1 MMRRFTYHVVLAA
14 VLVSAFGVATA
25 ACGGGEEER
34 TQEKR
39 VREQTA
45 QEGETTQI
53 EKVRTEEETTEGLRE
68 RQQAGYYG
76 EELAGNPTASGEPYD
91 PYGFTAAHE
100 TLPFGTVLEV
110 CYRGCTRVT
119 VNDRNPYAA
128 TELDLSLAAAD
139 DIGLTPDGIG
149 VVDYAEVID

>member
-1 MMRRFTYHVVLAA
+1 VRRRPTYHVVLAA
-14 VLVSAFGVATA
+14 VLVSAFGVTA
-25 ACGGGEEER
+25 ACGVEEEER
-34 TQEKR
+34 TQEER

-45 QEGETTQI
+45 QEGETTQK
-53 EKVRTEEETTEGLRE
+53 EKGRTEEEAKEGLRG
-68 RQQAGYYG
+68 RQRAGYYG

-100 TLPFGTVLEV
+100 ALPFGTVLEV

-119 VNDRNPYAA
+119 INDRNTYSAVD
-128 TELDLSLAAAD
+128 LDLSLAAAA

>member
-1 MMRRFTYHVVLAA
+1 MRRRPTYHVAFAA
-14 VLVSAFGVATA
+14 VLVSAFGAA

-34 TQEKR
+34 TQEAQ
-39 VREQTA
+39 VREQIA
-45 QEGETTQI
+45 QEGETTQKG
-53 EKVRTEEETTEGLRE
+53 EGRTEEEATKEGLRE

-91 PYGFTAAHE
+91 PYGYTAAHKS
-100 TLPFGTVLEV
+100 LPFGTRLEV

-119 VNDRNPYAA
+119 INDRNPYSA

-139 DIGLTPDGIG
+139 AIGLTQDGIG
-149 VVDYAEVID
+149 VVEYAEEVD

>member
-1 MMRRFTYHVVLAA
+1 MMSRSTYHAVSAA
-14 VLVSAFGVATA
+14 VLVSVFGAAV

-34 TQEKR
+34 TQEER
-39 VREQTA
+39 ILEQTA
-45 QEGETTQI
+45 QEEETTQK
-53 EKVRTEEETTEGLRE
+53 ERERTEEETMEGLRE

-91 PYGFTAAHE
+91 PYDFTAAHE

-110 CYRGCTRVT
+110 CYRGCTQVT
-119 VNDRNPYAA
+119 INDRNPQAA
-128 TELDLSLAAAD
+128 TDIDLSLAAAD

-149 VVDYAEVID
+149 VVDYAEVSD